1 MALSTKS
8 LLKTEVSE
16 RLDNPSWYA
25 SRADNL
31 LILAEARLNRLLDG
45 RLGRADTALTGVVD
59 SRELTLPTDFVEPVE
74 LWRLETTGERVELV
88 PKTVSSLAYQAT
100 SGVPSAFA
108 INNDAIDLDCP
119 CSSAITFKLHY
130 VQSLSLTLDA
140 DTNWL
145 LSSSPDAYLLA
156 LLIEAHAFR
165 GNVQEAALWDQR
177 LQETIEAL
185 NWRDARSD
193 AQATLSVDPALMGR
207 RAGFDI
213 NTGE

>member
-1 MALSTKS
+1 MALNTKA

-16 RLDNPSWYA
+16 RLDNPGWYA

-59 SRELTLPTDFVEPVE
+59 SRELTIPTDFV
-74 LWRLETTGERVELV
+74 ERVELV
-88 PKTVSSLAYQAT
+88 PKTVSSLGYQAT